1 MAQILSDN
9 DRGRLDKLVEEA
21 EKSTN
26 AQIVLAAVKRSDSYA
41 ELPWKAFALGASVA
55 GLLVFYFDLLSPGW
69 GSDTMVLVSVASILA
84 AGAAFALLAIVL
96 PVFGRLFLSADRAE
110 TEVRQYAESLFLSR
124 EIFATSGRTGILML
138 ISMFEREIVIL
149 PDKGLANRLSEN
161 AMQNIILKMTAQL
174 KRNEIAG
181 AMETG
186 VKEIGKTL
194 GATAS
199 AAIKSAGK
207 DELSNEIIEEKGV

>member
-96 PVFGRLFLSADRAE
+96 PVFGRLFYQPIELKLKYGN
-110 TEVRQYAESLFLSR
+110 TPSR
-124 EIFATSGRTGILML
+124 SFFHARFSPR
-138 ISMFEREIVIL
+138 
-149 PDKGLANRLSEN
+149 
-161 AMQNIILKMTAQL
+161 
-174 KRNEIAG
+174 AG
-181 AMETG
+181 AQ
-186 VKEIGKTL
+186 
-194 GATAS
+194 AS
-199 AAIKSAGK
+199 
-207 DELSNEIIEEKGV
+207 

>member
-1 MAQILSDN
+1 
-9 DRGRLDKLVEEA
+9 
-21 EKSTN
+21 
-26 AQIVLAAVKRSDSYA
+26 
-41 ELPWKAFALGASVA
+41 
-55 GLLVFYFDLLSPGW
+55 
-69 GSDTMVLVSVASILA
+69 
-84 AGAAFALLAIVL
+84 
-96 PVFGRLFLSADRAE
+96 
-110 TEVRQYAESLFLSR
+110 
-124 EIFATSGRTGILML
+124 ML